1 VENVWPIGRENTKA
15 NGIFSLFF
23 CLQKKNKVG
32 KVRKPYKF
40 ACTVFSFTMSFSPV
54 EGIVKAIHFVKG
66 NVLNVINPAVNGS
79 PDQKDTKKNRKRRKR
94 RRTCALF
101 VVPKCSGRMSFIH
114 LPPHVRLSQA

>member
-1 VENVWPIGRENTKA
+1 
-15 NGIFSLFF
+15 
-23 CLQKKNKVG
+23 
-32 KVRKPYKF
+32 
-40 ACTVFSFTMSFSPV
+40 MSFNPL

-101 VVPKCSGRMSFIH
+101 VVPKCSGRMFIH
-114 LPPHVRLSQA
+114 LPPYVRLNESSIKYMQVFCLQMGVIFAIGQKVKALGIGASAYFPLF